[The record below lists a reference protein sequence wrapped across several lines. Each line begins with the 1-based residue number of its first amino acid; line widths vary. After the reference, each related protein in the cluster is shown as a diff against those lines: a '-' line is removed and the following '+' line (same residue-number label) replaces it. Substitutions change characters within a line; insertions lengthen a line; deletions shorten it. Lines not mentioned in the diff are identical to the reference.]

1 MELLQLILML
11 GTVTGISNGE
21 TIVVRENTGQATE
34 VRLACISTESGTQPR
49 RNLATQRLKE
59 LIPPGSP
66 VVIRIIEKDKSDRAS
81 VPEEYRTVGEVYVDN
96 RSLNLRL
103 VEEGYAVVNRESLY
117 NCSESKTQFLVAEAN
132 AKNKRLGLWQQS
144 SDSTNKPKTYSWRGK
159 LIYEKISPGKSP
171 RAYQGDEF
179 FLIANPDSSRL
190 VLRPSKTVSHAQLQ
204 ALHNQQV
211 EITAVYVEGT
221 RPIGGNVACPIGA
234 DRQCMPQGS
243 GYQVLSVVNLK
254 SHTK

>member
-1 MELLQLILML
+1 MELLELILVL
-11 GTVTGISNGE
+11 ATVTGIGNGE

-34 VRLACISTESGTQPR
+34 VRLACINTEGSLRGPH
-49 RNLATQRLKE
+49 NLAKQRLKQ
-59 LIPPGSP
+59 LLPPGSP
-66 VVIRIIEKDKSDRAS
+66 VVIRSVEKDESDRA
-81 VPEEYRTVGEVYVDN
+81 VGEVYLDN

-103 VEEGYAVVNRESLY
+103 VEEGYAVVNRESLH
-117 NCSESKTQFLVAEAN
+117 NCSESKTQFLIAEAN

-144 SDSTNKPKTYSWRGK
+144 SDSANKPKTYSWHGK

-190 VLRPSKTVSHAQLQ
+190 VLRPSKIVSHAQLQ

-221 RPIGGNVACPIGA
+221 RPIGNVACPIGA